1 MKEWIEKIRRFL
13 VEVNVELKRTTWPNR
28 LEVQGTTM
36 VVIITVFIFSVF
48 LFGVDWLLGHGV
60 TWLFG
65 YFR

>member
-1 MKEWIEKIRRFL
+1 
-13 VEVNVELKRTTWPNR
+13 
-28 LEVQGTTM
+28 
-36 VVIITVFIFSVF
+36 VIITVFIFSVF